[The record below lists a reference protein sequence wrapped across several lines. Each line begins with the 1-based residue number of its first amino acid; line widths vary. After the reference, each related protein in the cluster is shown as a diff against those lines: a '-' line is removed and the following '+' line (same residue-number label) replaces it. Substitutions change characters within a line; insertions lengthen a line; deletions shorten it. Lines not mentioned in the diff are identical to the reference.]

1 MGERRPDQPAIAST
15 SRRTFVTAVCA
26 APIARPARAGVV
38 DEIAAATSRR
48 WLAMN
53 AEAERLQL
61 RWAKREAALMRL
73 QRRSSLGDGVSGEP
87 FADEELVE
95 IEATLEKLN
104 QQCAALLQ
112 SLIACSVR
120 DLRGVLAK
128 VTVAL
133 AIVPQDENENA
144 HALLASVLRDV
155 ALV

>member
-1 MGERRPDQPAIAST
+1 
-15 SRRTFVTAVCA
+15 
-26 APIARPARAGVV
+26 
-38 DEIAAATSRR
+38 
-48 WLAMN
+48 MN

-61 RWAKREAALMRL
+61 RWAKREAALMRQ
-73 QRRSSLGDGVSGEP
+73 QRRSSLRDGESDEP

-104 QQCAALLQ
+104 QQSAALLQ

-128 VTVAL
+128 VAVAL
-133 AIVPQDENENA
+133 AIVPQDENEIA

-155 ALV
+155 ARL